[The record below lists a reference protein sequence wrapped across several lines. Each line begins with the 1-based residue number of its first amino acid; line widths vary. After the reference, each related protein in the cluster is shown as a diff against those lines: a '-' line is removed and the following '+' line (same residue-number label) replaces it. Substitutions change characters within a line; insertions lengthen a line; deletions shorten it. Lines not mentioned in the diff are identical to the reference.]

1 MAGYCSP
8 SEGVKFAD
16 LPNGLAAISKA
27 NLRVTKPMARF
38 NGGLRNQQVCQLIF
52 EIVCDDIR

>member
-1 MAGYCSP
+1 MSFGRDLLGFPLNDAGYCSP

-27 NLRVTKPMARF
+27 NLIDLGEVTKPMA
-38 NGGLRNQQVCQLIF
+38 L
-52 EIVCDDIR
+52 